1 VERHPS
7 ICVRIFLNGGWCCT
21 LVLVA
26 IIIVIVKTILALA
39 AFLVLAGC
47 AKQPIHASGVYR
59 LITEEK
65 SMVLEVRSNGDY
77 VLQINGPERN
87 PDQIRGRWEEARGTG
102 PDVSFHGIVWH
113 GTEPEAG
120 QGIWAARV
128 DGNADICLDAEG
140 LTCFSKD
147 EAS

>member
-1 VERHPS
+1 MKT
-7 ICVRIFLNGGWCCT
+7 FLA
-21 LVLVA
+21 V
-26 IIIVIVKTILALA
+26 A
-39 AFLVLAGC
+39 AFLVLASC

-65 SMVLEVRSNGDY
+65 SMVLEVRPNGDY

-87 PDQIRGRWEEARGTG
+87 PDQIRGRWEEGQESG
-102 PDVSFHGIVWH
+102 PDVAFHGIVWH

-120 QGIWAARV
+120 QGIWAATV
-128 DGNADICLDAEG
+128 DGNANICLDTEG
-140 LTCFSKD
+140 WTCFSKD